1 MRLSEKQLH
10 ELLEALDPGAAARV
24 ALTYRDSNSGP
35 PEHLGILDAS
45 FNPLTLAHTRMLE
58 LAAESFHF
66 DERLLLLAKS
76 NVDKPIFGATLVHRL
91 QMMELMA
98 REAADTSVGATAHGR
113 FIDKAKALKNLF
125 GNDCR
130 LSFILGFDT
139 VIRLFDS
146 KYYDDM
152 PSALEELFNLA
163 EVIYTNRTGHVERE
177 RSELLD
183 SPDVVPFV
191 THLHFIELEMPYCEM
206 SSTEARKR
214 VKNNSAA
221 EEVVPASVLAFSREK
236 CLYMN
241 DE

>member
-1 MRLSEKQLH
+1 
-10 ELLEALDPGAAARV
+10 
-24 ALTYRDSNSGP
+24 
-35 PEHLGILDAS
+35 
-45 FNPLTLAHTRMLE
+45 
-58 LAAESFHF
+58 
-66 DERLLLLAKS
+66 
-76 NVDKPIFGATLVHRL
+76 
-91 QMMELMA
+91 MA

-113 FIDKAKALKNLF
+113 FIEKAKALKNLF

-139 VIRLFDS
+139 GIRLFDS

-152 PSALEELFNLA
+152 PAALEELFNLA

-177 RSELLD
+177 RTELLD

-236 CLYMN
+236 CLYVN